1 MKKFNLHFSIKVL
14 GSKYRE
20 LLNILETEQQSVLPS
35 GCISRTIYQSIE
47 NLNSLSYLERW
58 EDLDL
63 LKKSMEGDRYEYVV
77 GAIKNLSQDWSI
89 EVFEQIE
96 INKFQKTV

>member
-1 MKKFNLHFSIKVL
+1 MKKYNLHFSIKVL

-20 LLNILETEQQSVLPS
+20 LLNILETEQQLELPS
-35 GCISRTIYQSIE
+35 GCLSRTIYQSIE
-47 NLNSLSYLERW
+47 DLNSLSYLEGW
-58 EDLDL
+58 KDLEL
-63 LKKSMEGDRYEYVV
+63 LENSMKRDRYEYVV

-96 INKFQKTV
+96 IDKFQKIV

>member
-20 LLNILETEQQSVLPS
+20 LLNILETEQQSELPS
-35 GCISRTIYQSIE
+35 GCLSRTIYQSIE
-47 NLNSLSYLERW
+47 NLNELSYLEVW
-58 EDLDL
+58 DDLDV

-96 INKFQKTV
+96 IDKFQKAI

>member
-1 MKKFNLHFSIKVL
+1 MKKYNLHFSIKVL

-20 LLNILETEQQSVLPS
+20 LLNILETEQDLLLPS
-35 GCISRTIYQSIE
+35 GCLSRTVYQSIE
-47 NLNSLSYLERW
+47 DLNSLSYLEVW
-58 EDLDL
+58 ENLEL
-63 LKKSMEGDRYEYVV
+63 LENSMKGDRYEYVV

-96 INKFQKTV
+96 IDKFQKIV